1 MHQRINSWQQP
12 WSNMQIIWSFSFFS
26 QMEVLTDENI
36 NPSFKRVKYGIRGWL
51 EDRTY
56 EIRQELEKVS
66 VIYLIEWK
74 LNEIFPFHLNG
85 FFDTKL
91 VLGFVGS
98 GKAFYWSSDSR
109 WEPPRN
115 GAASHYIL
123 QTGEVLFKRKMR
135 KKRLYWPMN
144 GRFIYMSIIFRNG
157 WQCLLTWKEFMRHK
171 IKLSSLKSVSCA

>member
-1 MHQRINSWQQP
+1 MKI
-12 WSNMQIIWSFSFFS
+12 
-26 QMEVLTDENI
+26 
-36 NPSFKRVKYGIRGWL
+36 K
-51 EDRTY
+51 
-56 EIRQELEKVS
+56 
-66 VIYLIEWK
+66 WK
-74 LNEIFPFHLNG
+74 FPFHLNG

-144 GRFIYMSIIFRNG
+144 GRFIYVNWIIFRNG

-171 IKLSSLKSVSCA
+171 IKLSSLKSCAVCFLCVSLTIVSFKRFILSLVPDFLWFPYYREEIHCGTQGVFLYDLHWITQNSVSINQ